1 MRFRAR
7 IRGLFKAFALA
18 VLVLCAPPLRAA
30 SPEGE
35 IDHLLAFIA
44 SSPCTFIRNGA
55 AYDGAQAAGHIKDKY
70 DYYRDDIHSAE
81 DFIALAASKSA
92 MSGKP
97 YLVECDG
104 ATEPAADWIT
114 RELAAFRQ
122 RPGS

>member
-1 MRFRAR
+1 MRFQAR
-7 IRGLFKAFALA
+7 ITGVFKAFVVAFLVAFAPPTLA
-18 VLVLCAPPLRAA
+18 V
-30 SPEGE
+30 SPQAE
-35 IDHLLAFIA
+35 IDHLIAFIA
-44 SSPCTFIRNGA
+44 ASPCAFIRNGV
-55 AYDGAQAAGHIKDKY
+55 AYDGAEAVNHIKDKY
-70 DYYRDDIHSAE
+70 DYYRADIRSAE

-122 RPGS
+122 RSGS